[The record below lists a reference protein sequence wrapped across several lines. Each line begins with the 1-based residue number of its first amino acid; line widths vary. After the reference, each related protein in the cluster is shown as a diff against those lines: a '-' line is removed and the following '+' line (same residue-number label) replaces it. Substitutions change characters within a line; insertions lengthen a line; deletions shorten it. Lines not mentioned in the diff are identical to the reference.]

1 MSLSCRRVININMH
15 YFPCKYVIF
24 SFFNFFHSLQVSS
37 VLVLDWTKNQY
48 INCAQYLCAGK
59 SSRVTDSGQLLF
71 PVLDYV
77 GQNNGCPHQTT
88 DAFLNKI
95 YHKRKIIKH
104 IKGKL
109 HVLLFSVVLNHS
121 IKETAYGHRNWSVN
135 DTSCSGLP
143 LRSH

>member
-1 MSLSCRRVININMH
+1 MH
-15 YFPCKYVIF
+15 SIC
-24 SFFNFFHSLQVSS
+24 
-37 VLVLDWTKNQY
+37 T
-48 INCAQYLCAGK
+48 AGK

-88 DAFLNKI
+88 DAFSNKI

-135 DTSCSGLP
+135 D
-143 LRSH
+143 RS